1 MASLIESEAV
11 FEARLKTCGLEA
23 HLADF
28 KRRGWVTLSTF
39 AFASSWTPG
48 SGDDKAFKDQVL
60 APLLGDESHPD
71 VPKIRKLYFE
81 AFTMVAADLRSKLE
95 HGPDVDG
102 QKVKKIP
109 AVERNFCL
117 PVQLW
122 SYKATYK

>member
-1 MASLIESEAV
+1 MTVKLRLHGRSLGSSQVSCLEGRLGSTVASLIESEAV

-48 SGDDKAFKDQVL
+48 SGEDKAFKDQVL
-60 APLLGDESHPD
+60 APLLGDESDPD
-71 VPKIRKLYFE
+71 VPKISKLYFE

-95 HGPDVDG
+95 HGP
-102 QKVKKIP
+102 
-109 AVERNFCL
+109 ER
-117 PVQLW
+117 
-122 SYKATYK
+122 